1 MCRVQC
7 AILRLKILCLC
18 AIKIMY
24 HHILRLQCHWTEQS
38 RHVSTTSSSSLYPT
52 HHRPEPTRFQC
63 VQSQLSQ
70 QVSIVT
76 CCLVYKCCALSNTM
90 SIHVIPYKVLLCMYY
105 MATMNLIGQLWLASY
120 RFQLAVIQSSHTHIN
135 SVNWLMVKARTPRSD
150 HGQKLRNI
158 TLNHQLFILANQAC
172 K

>member
-1 MCRVQC
+1 MERCITECHNMCYIHTPEFAALSTGNVQSTVC
-7 AILRLKILCLC
+7 YVTVGNYMSVCYKNYIYI
-18 AIKIMY
+18 IIY
-24 HHILRLQCHWTEQS
+24 HHIPRLQRHWTEQS
-38 RHVSTTSSSSLYPT
+38 RPHVSTTSSSSLYPT

-120 RFQLAVIQSSHTHIN
+120 RFQPCWNSIFTH
-135 SVNWLMVKARTPRSD
+135 K
-150 HGQKLRNI
+150 H
-158 TLNHQLFILANQAC
+158 
-172 K
+172 